1 MNLGTHVPDGER
13 RKPIDN
19 EVYRTKVKATLSI
32 RMFATRL
39 SHLWCVTDFHYNT
52 RVRSNLFDKIMH
64 EIFIR
69 NLQKNL
75 SLSGFFLIE
84 GC

>member
-1 MNLGTHVPDGER
+1 MKLGTHMPDGER
-13 RKPIDN
+13 RKPIDI
-19 EVYRTKVKATLSI
+19 EVCTSKVKATLSI
-32 RMFATRL
+32 HMFATRL

-52 RVRSNLFDKIMH
+52 RVRSNLFDKIMQ

-84 GC
+84 GY